1 MGSAEMN
8 LISLCPLSCLP
19 AVGPYFKTSKGWAC
33 LRGVVFFWGYSENI
47 QTLRKVSLEKNTAC
61 KHRQAITCPRV
72 SITCFTLTLT
82 NLEKALFS

>member
-47 QTLRKVSLEKNTAC
+47 QTHTPQSVTGKKYGMQT
-61 KHRQAITCPRV
+61 QAGYHLSQSQHHLLYAHPH
-72 SITCFTLTLT
+72 
-82 NLEKALFS
+82 